1 MLGHDGL
8 FARWFPIVP
17 SCFSHLDAEG
27 FTNAGSTGLPSF
39 GLLRNRGL
47 GMDLLEDTSYEW
59 IRQPPDPVGNQS
71 HGAASPKPCVPFCW
85 PAQSPPH

>member
-8 FARWFPIVP
+8 FARWFPIVSP
-17 SCFSHLDAEG
+17 CFSHLDAEG

-47 GMDLLEDTSYEW
+47 EMDILEDTSGE
-59 IRQPPDPVGNQS
+59 
-71 HGAASPKPCVPFCW
+71 
-85 PAQSPPH
+85 